1 MVSGG
6 SMIVFTRLIPRRIIF
21 NKMSSC
27 LLVVQPDALVSGAF
41 LVVKKKET
49 KKCKSM
55 KVKYLLSAV

>member
-1 MVSGG
+1 MF
-6 SMIVFTRLIPRRIIF
+6 VFTPLIPRRIIF

-41 LVVKKKET
+41 LVVKKKE
-49 KKCKSM
+49 KKKSKSM

>member
-6 SMIVFTRLIPRRIIF
+6 SMFVFTPLIPPQG
-21 NKMSSC
+21 MSSC
-27 LLVVQPDALVSGAF
+27 LLVVQLDALVSGAF
-41 LVVKKKET
+41 LVVKKKEK